1 MPKNKKFHYSFS
13 GLPPVVNPFSLLG
26 GLTPACFTGGG
37 GSDVPPAGGGGG
49 GFSAAYVQELRD
61 EAASWRKKLRAVEEE
76 SEKLTTQLNEANKK
90 AADLEGQSKT
100 LLESVCKVLQLDAS
114 KIKPEEATET
124 ITAKIKEATSSS
136 NITVEK
142 AQEALRKAA
151 FMASAIKAGVRKEAL
166 EDAYKLADFSG
177 IKVDLESMTVFPVNA
192 DGKQLTQDD
201 KPVTGLDSLVE
212 TMVKE
217 KSWLLGAGSGSGS
230 GQVGGGTNPPGAGGG
245 EANPWKPETFN
256 LTNQAKIL
264 QENPA
269 LAARLKQEAGVK

>member
-1 MPKNKKFHYSFS
+1 MCIRDRVCEDMLTNKPY
-13 GLPPVVNPFSLLG
+13 
-26 GLTPACFTGGG
+26 A
-37 GSDVPPAGGGGG
+37 
-49 GFSAAYVQELRD
+49 D
-61 EAASWRKKLRAVEEE
+61 EAAVKTAFDAAV
-76 SEKLTTQLNEANKK
+76 
-90 AADLEGQSKT
+90 
-100 LLESVCKVLQLDAS
+100 
-114 KIKPEEATET
+114 ATELET
-124 ITAKIKEATSSS
+124 QALAAINKATAETMAAVIATY
-136 NITVEK
+136 
-142 AQEALRKAA
+142 ADALGLDPVSYTHLDVYKRQ
-151 FMASAIKAGVRKEAL
+151 GVRKEAL

-177 IKVDLESMTVFPVNA
+177 IKVDLESMTVFPVDA

-245 EANPWKPETFN
+245 EANPWKAETFN